1 MCLKAQ
7 NDAVM
12 KKHGEYRYD
21 GYLSGLA
28 PLLKDSNYVIANLE
42 SPIMRSPYT
51 QDNITQSDV
60 CFATPSSLLDE
71 VKAAGIDFVATCNNH
86 CLDRGVDGLSETLR
100 CIKAA
105 GIDCSGSYLTVGDS
119 EKVFVKQVGT
129 LKVAVI
135 CCTFGTN
142 SQLNGVFL
150 NEDEQWRIDL
160 TKKQQKL
167 LKLEFKTSGEG
178 KSIEKYISDD
188 VSPAAI
194 TNSKNQVFL
203 ERVLEK
209 VHKAKEVAECFSVDT
224 STVYRLNRQKKA
236 TGSVKLRTNQRGRKP
251 SLSPTDLSNI
261 DKAIQE
267 QPDITID
274 EIIEKLNLHVANET
288 VRKAVIKMGY
298 IYKWF
303 LSIFLLPI
311 SCKFLQNSVYLFS

>member
-1 MCLKAQ
+1 MIKLSFLGDIMCLKAQ

-209 VHKAKEVAECFSVDT
+209 VHKAKEVADIV
-224 STVYRLNRQKKA
+224 VAYPHVGGQYN
-236 TGSVKLRTNQRGRKP
+236 P
-251 SLSPTDLSNI
+251 SPGFYTRFII
-261 DKAIQE
+261 DSLKEAGA
-267 QPDITID
+267 DII
-274 EIIEKLNLHVANET
+274 VANHPHTSLRCERLDNGVFCAYALGNLAFT
-288 VRKAVIKMGY
+288 PDVGF
-298 IYKWF
+298 F
-303 LSIFLLPI
+303 LDNVLAEFGIVLSFPDLARRFFFL
-311 SCKFLQNSVYLFS
+311 